1 MIDQDHEHDHDY
13 EIKEESGM
21 FTVTEM
27 AAKEIQSLISQY
39 NNPGLGL
46 RVRVL
51 AGGCSGYSYDLAFD
65 DQVQEN
71 DQIFE
76 SYGVKVMIDDRSYK
90 VLEGTQLD
98 YVDTMLGRGFTFS
111 NPNAKSTCGCGT
123 SFNA

>member
-1 MIDQDHEHDHDY
+1 
-13 EIKEESGM
+13 M
-21 FTVTEM
+21 FTVTEL
-27 AAKEIQSLISQY
+27 AAKEIQTLINSY
-39 NNPGLGL
+39 NNPQLAL

-65 DQVQEN
+65 DQVQAN
-71 DQIFE
+71 DQVFE
-76 SYGVKVMIDDRSYK
+76 SYGVKVMVDDRSLK
-90 VLEGTQLD
+90 VLDGTQLD

>member
-1 MIDQDHEHDHDY
+1 
-13 EIKEESGM
+13 M
-21 FTVTEM
+21 FTVTET
-27 AAKEIQSLISQY
+27 AAKEIQTLISQY
-39 NNPGLGL
+39 NNPSLGL

-90 VLEGTQLD
+90 VLEGTQLY